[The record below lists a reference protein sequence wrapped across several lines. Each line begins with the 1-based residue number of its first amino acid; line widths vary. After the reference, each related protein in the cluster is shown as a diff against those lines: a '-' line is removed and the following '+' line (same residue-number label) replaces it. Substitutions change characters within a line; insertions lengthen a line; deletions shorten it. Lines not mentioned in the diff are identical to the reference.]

1 MSQAFCAMRRAMP
14 SLLRAGI
21 RSRSA
26 LPLGRPLGPEPQLRL
41 PVAHHCRSLSDSV
54 STKPSGSKDSGG
66 DNAAVE
72 AEPLRNSRGE
82 VVKTWGTSVDLPE
95 VTKKEAEDAFL
106 DATSVTRS
114 MKPAIQEA
122 VAARDDMLKDRFN
135 YVSKNLNSD
144 AQYVVMGGKGKV
156 APAAVG
162 QASFLFAGLVV
173 LLGAIGTV
181 VYIKTQWGVGSAKGT
196 LCSAP
201 RALLCSVAIGWDLNA
216 SFAAPL
222 QLFCSS
228 SAAHPR
234 GYRLSPRR
242 FTGGDATTTDSQN
255 SVIGYASAVRRAR
268 MRSSGLP
275 LRVSCGR
282 SAVKR
287 SSR

>member
-181 VYIKTQWGVGSAKGT
+181 VYIKTQWGVGSAKELGDRLRERGAARKDALERST
-196 LCSAP
+196 SA
-201 RALLCSVAIGWDLNA
+201 RLVRTVSSQAEQSVKSNVDI
-216 SFAAPL
+216 
-222 QLFCSS
+222 
-228 SAAHPR
+228 
-234 GYRLSPRR
+234 
-242 FTGGDATTTDSQN
+242 
-255 SVIGYASAVRRAR
+255 VRRP
-268 MRSSGLP
+268 SQQLGEHFQESFKG
-275 LRVSCGR
+275 V
-282 SAVKR
+282 VKENR
-287 SSR
+287 P